1 MRKKSLK
8 EQPGRSERG
17 EGESEHSKKAEQTG
31 KKKSGEEGREIKCNV
46 SVASLIVLVPKSR
59 DAMTR

>member
-31 KKKSGEEGREIKCNV
+31 RKSGEEGREIKCNV